1 MRGRWRDGALIGA
14 AALGIAG
21 VMGAPASGQK
31 IEPAAADRVARLNQ
45 ALGRHERSL
54 PRDPRTGY
62 LTPVLDALGVPP
74 ESQLLVFS
82 KTGVQRAYTS
92 PHNPRAIYF
101 DQSVAV
107 GYAPGAPVIEVAA
120 HDPQQGVVFYT
131 VDQTAAAPIFTRQ
144 TSCLSCHV
152 SSSTLGVPGLIARS
166 NTVGEDGRVMEP
178 SGTHDVDHQTPH
190 PDRWGGWFVTSE
202 DAAPPYQ
209 QLAHRGNITFS
220 GKGNT
225 SNQIF
230 VDWLNSAPE
239 TRGYLSPS
247 SDIVGLLLFDHQVHA
262 INLMT
267 KLAFEARA
275 SSRNVDRLAI
285 ELADYFLFAGE
296 APPLAPLTPRPGF
309 AARLESAVPADHRGR
324 SFGQLN
330 MDTRLLRYPCSYMIY
345 ADAFAALPAS
355 IKETVYRRMI
365 GVLSTPDP
373 RATRAQLDD
382 RQAVLEILSETKSDF
397 PAR

>member
-1 MRGRWRDGALIGA
+1 MRGEWRSGLAIGA
-14 AALGIAG
+14 AALGMA
-21 VMGAPASGQK
+21 VFNSASTSGQK
-31 IEPAAADRVARLNQ
+31 PDPPASDRVARLNQ
-45 ALGRHERSL
+45 ALVQHQRAL
-54 PRDPRTGY
+54 PRDARTGY
-62 LTPVLDALGVPP
+62 LASVLDALGVPP

-101 DQSVAV
+101 DHAVAV

-131 VDQTAAAPIFTRQ
+131 IDQAAAAPVFTRR
-144 TSCLSCHV
+144 TSCLTCHV
-152 SSSTLGVPGLIARS
+152 SSSTLGVPGMIARS
-166 NTVGEDGRVMEP
+166 NIVAEDGSVMGHA
-178 SGTHDVDHQTPH
+178 GTNDVDHQTPH

-209 QLAHRGNITFS
+209 QMAHRGNITFS

-225 SNQIF
+225 SNQVF

-267 KLAFEARA
+267 KLAFESRA
-275 SSRNVDRLAI
+275 SSPGVDRLAI
-285 ELADYFLFAGE
+285 ELADYFLLAGE

-309 AARLESAVPADHRGR
+309 AASLESKFPKDRRGR
-324 SFGQLN
+324 SLAQLD
-330 MDTRLLRYPCSYMIY
+330 METRLLRYPGSYMIY
-345 ADAFAALPAS
+345 ADAFDALPAPV
-355 IKETVYRRMI
+355 KETVYRRMI
-365 GVLSTPDP
+365 DQLSASDP

-382 RQAVLEILSETKSDF
+382 RQAVLEILRETKADF